1 MLCCCASP
9 VSRSSS
15 TWLPE
20 VSSYVTCSL
29 PMLVSACHV
38 PTSPF
43 NRSNA
48 AVAFVTGAEA
58 SAANAETVN
67 PATKIHIA
75 MRIFM
80 SSPLEWRSLS
90 SAFNKT
96 TLEPPANRHHGE
108 FFFSRQIRFHSIPFH
123 SPNLAQSPRLG
134 RFRFSPCS
142 LWICGGLG
150 GSETWRQQIRSLL
163 RIIAG
168 DAVTSR
174 ATDLLVISLLQGA
187 AAVGFIHGFLLGRFV
202 FGE

>member
-15 TWLPE
+15 TWMPE

-48 AVAFVTGAEA
+48 AVAFVAGAEA

-67 PATKIHIA
+67 PATKINIA

-108 FFFSRQIRFHSIPFH
+108 IFFSRQIRFHSILPISLKARGLADFAFLRVHPGHAGGCQADHQRVRSWTFLHRDPSFH
-123 SPNLAQSPRLG
+123 S
-134 RFRFSPCS
+134 
-142 LWICGGLG
+142 
-150 GSETWRQQIRSLL
+150 
-163 RIIAG
+163 
-168 DAVTSR
+168 
-174 ATDLLVISLLQGA
+174 
-187 AAVGFIHGFLLGRFV
+187 
-202 FGE
+202 